1 MDEET
6 MEKVAKKTEF
16 INDIVKEQKL
26 DGISANLMK
35 GLNTEMIDMAKNGK
49 SPVDAIDKRLASHKI

>member
-1 MDEET
+1 